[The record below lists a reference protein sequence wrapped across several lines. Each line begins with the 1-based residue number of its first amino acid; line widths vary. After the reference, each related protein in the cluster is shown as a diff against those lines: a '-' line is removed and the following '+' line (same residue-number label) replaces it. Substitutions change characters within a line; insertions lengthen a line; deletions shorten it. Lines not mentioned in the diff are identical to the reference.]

1 MKPKSLVIIISIILA
16 LVLIKIF
23 FLKDENAVDG
33 KKGGMQK
40 GQPINVSAYVVGSQL
55 LENKIFSS
63 GSVMANEE
71 VELRPEVSGKL
82 IAVYFKEGSAV
93 RNGALLAKINDAD
106 LQAQL
111 RKLQLQL
118 KLSKERENRM
128 KGLLDINGVSQ
139 EEYDAIVNQ
148 SQTINADIDFTRAQI
163 AKTEI
168 RAPFDGK
175 IGLKQKSEGSYV
187 SGLDVIA
194 KIQQINLLKIDFT
207 VPERYAAVVSVG
219 DVIRFS
225 VDNKKESYEA
235 KVFAIEPRIDQ
246 QTRNINIR
254 AVFDNTSSS
263 VFPGAFAKI
272 ELVASKKDSSIMIPT
287 EAVIPELKGKKV
299 FVSKG
304 GKAMPVKVETG
315 TRNDAK
321 IQILSGLNVGDT
333 VITTGIMSLKPESA
347 VKIIELKKI
356 DL

>member
-1 MKPKSLVIIISIILA
+1 MKPKSIVIIISIIVA

-23 FLKDENAVDG
+23 FFKEENHDAQ
-33 KKGGMQK
+33 KGAMQK
-40 GQPINVSAYVVGSQL
+40 GQPIKVSGYVVDVQL

-82 IAVYFKEGSAV
+82 SGVYFKEGSTV
-93 RNGALLAKINDAD
+93 SKGALLAKINDAD

-118 KLSKERENRM
+118 KLAKERENRM

-148 SQTINADIDFTRAQI
+148 SQTINADMDFTRAQI

-175 IGLKQKSEGSYV
+175 IGLKQKSQGSYV
-187 SGLDVIA
+187 SGLDIIA
-194 KIQQINLLKIDFT
+194 NIQQTNVLKIDFT
-207 VPERYAAVVSVG
+207 VPERYASLVGVG
-219 DVIRFS
+219 DIIRFS
-225 VDNKKESYEA
+225 VDNKKESFDA
-235 KVFAIEPRIDQ
+235 KVFAIEPKIDQ
-246 QTRNINIR
+246 QTRNVNIR
-254 AVFDNTSSS
+254 AVFENTHSSI
-263 VFPGAFAKI
+263 FPGAFAKI
-272 ELVASKKDSSIMIPT
+272 ELLASKKDSSIMIPT

-304 GKAMPVKVETG
+304 GKAIPVKVETG

-321 IQILSGLNVGDT
+321 IEILSGLNVGDT
-333 VITTGIMSLKPESA
+333 VITTGIMSLKPEAA
-347 VKIIELKKI
+347 VKIIELKK
-356 DL
+356 

>member
-1 MKPKSLVIIISIILA
+1 MKPKSIIIIVSVIVALA
-16 LVLIKIF
+16 LIKVF
-23 FLKDENAVDG
+23 FFKGENTDAP
-33 KKGGMQK
+33 KGGMQK
-40 GQPINVSAYVVGSQL
+40 GQLVKVSGYVVGLQL
-55 LENKIFSS
+55 LEQKIFSS
-63 GSVMANEE
+63 GTVTANEE

-82 IAVYFKEGSAV
+82 TGIYFKEGSTV
-93 RNGALLAKINDAD
+93 RKGALLAKINDAD

-118 KLSKERENRM
+118 KLAKERETRM

-139 EEYDAIVNQ
+139 EEYDAIVNM
-148 SQTINADIDFTRAQI
+148 SQTIYADMDFTKAQI
-163 AKTEI
+163 ARTEI

-187 SGLDVIA
+187 SGLDIIA
-194 KIQQINLLKIDFT
+194 KIQQTNLLKIDFT
-207 VPERYAAVVSVG
+207 VPERYSSIISAG

-225 VDNKKESYEA
+225 VDNKSESFEA

-254 AVFDNTSSS
+254 AVYDNAKSTI
-263 VFPGAFAKI
+263 FPGAFAKI
-272 ELVASKKDSSIMIPT
+272 ELVAAKNDSSIMIPT

-321 IQILSGLNVGDT
+321 IEILNGLNVGDT
-333 VITTGIMSLKPESA
+333 VITTGIMSLKPEA
-347 VKIIELKKI
+347 AIQIIELKK
-356 DL
+356 